1 VDDELFRPTIE
12 TEPAPASAPPW
23 QPDSIAY
30 PAFFGGAL
38 AGTVLGLINGR
49 RLGLR
54 IGPLLCIAAAGAAA
68 IAARA
73 LATAALDARSG
84 TRLLGSIAG
93 LAVWGVVLAFQ
104 KRPFRIYSAR
114 DREPASLVWP
124 GIAAAIGCGLLE
136 VLLVAMLVSR

>member
-12 TEPAPASAPPW
+12 TEPATIGPPPW
-23 QPDSIAY
+23 RPESIAY

-38 AGTVLGLINGR
+38 TGTVLGLINGR

-68 IAARA
+68 LAGRA
-73 LATAALDARSG
+73 LATAAIDAGSG
-84 TRLLGSIAG
+84 ARLLGSLAG
-93 LAVWGVVLAFQ
+93 LAVWAVVIYFQ

-114 DREPASLVWP
+114 DREPANLVWP
-124 GIAAAIGCGLLE
+124 GIAAAVGCGIVEL
-136 VLLVAMLVSR
+136 LLVAALVSA